1 MINDAKVIEIIS
13 DALKLEKGLVS
24 MNSSSQ
30 NTEEWD
36 SLAHLS
42 ILVALDRYLEG
53 RASKLTN
60 LATATSVK
68 AILEV
73 FAKHGLRSDD

>member
-1 MINDAKVIEIIS
+1 MINDSKVVEIIN
-13 DALKLEKGLVS
+13 DVLKLEKGSVS
-24 MNSSSQ
+24 INSSSE

-42 ILVALDRYLEG
+42 ILVALDNYLEG
-53 RASKLTN
+53 RASKLSN
-60 LATATSVK
+60 LATATSVR

-73 FAKHGLRSDD
+73 FAEYGLRSDD